1 MANQKTKNK
10 TTLVPEIATLEA
22 QIHDL
27 EEKLARSLAD
37 YSNLQKRHT
46 EQHQMF
52 ATLAITAFISQM
64 VAVLDDLHLA
74 YQHLPDPGLKMAI
87 DRFVSVLKDQ
97 GLTEIDA
104 LHQDFDPNTMECL
117 QVVPG
122 QENQVMEI
130 KKPGYLIN
138 GQCLRP
144 AQVTVGKK
152 LDTK

>member
-1 MANQKTKNK
+1 
-10 TTLVPEIATLEA
+10 
-22 QIHDL
+22 
-27 EEKLARSLAD
+27 
-37 YSNLQKRHT
+37 
-46 EQHQMF
+46 
-52 ATLAITAFISQM
+52 
-64 VAVLDDLHLA
+64 
-74 YQHLPDPGLKMAI
+74 
-87 DRFVSVLKDQ
+87 
-97 GLTEIDA
+97 
-104 LHQDFDPNTMECL
+104 MECL